1 MTLDNKNLWP
11 LTLLKLMMV
20 VLTGIVVYTGI
31 EYYKQRELEGVARRA
46 QENQQRLIS
55 LELETFKTTSDI
67 VATLMFDDTTRQL
80 LYDATHGGDE
90 EKIRKTLYRRYAP
103 FYKKLAD
110 YKLRHFQFHLPD
122 GHSFFAYSQSGCLWR
137 FASGNQA
144 VDREYRQNP

>member
-1 MTLDNKNLWP
+1 MDNKNLWP

-55 LELETFKTTSDI
+55 LEMETFKTTSDI

-90 EKIRKTLYRRYAP
+90 EKIRFWKSGRRSRISSKPINLCTVSRPDATWKITGRSTRSSIVETTLEVSNSP
-103 FYKKLAD
+103 
-110 YKLRHFQFHLPD
+110 LR
-122 GHSFFAYSQSGCLWR
+122 SMS
-137 FASGNQA
+137 
-144 VDREYRQNP
+144 